1 MIVVSYTVIDVRAMV
16 IEPLNALITDVAVS

>member
-16 IEPLNALITDVAVS
+16 IKSFNALIADVAVS